1 MNINQEIRRIVEYQ
15 NTRLPKHDRKSK
27 EFLEGLISKI
37 IDSYKNKT
45 YNFRKLKSF
54 SIKQGTKKRRIKMFE
69 RFTTEEIL
77 CIFLKRELDRTFHI
91 KYPNRNA
98 FMRSTFDIVSS
109 LKNMNDFVIFKF
121 DFLDFFNSISS
132 EFVLKKYI
140 EDKIGDREFLE
151 LLNEFVSKTK
161 YAYAGLNTSNIICEI
176 VAKEFDNRLWIK
188 LAGKGVIFYK
198 RYIDDGLIIFNRFI
212 EEEECKEI
220 INKVIEE
227 IFYSSQSLSIKQCR
241 TKLNEEK
248 LNYIARRNLDN
259 NEKKFNFLGYE
270 FAFYK
275 SSSGDSGDGKLKIK
289 YGITT
294 DKIKKYNKRINS
306 IVKAYV
312 EKSISEE
319 LLRHQIKAFS
329 HRTVYMVNH
338 YKSVIW
344 KSKGFISN
352 YCELRDRTDNLTGET
367 ENFLKESIIRSFS
380 NNGINPPYFIRC
392 QNKLRDQS
400 IYSLYN
406 NLKNN
411 KTLLFV
417 EKIGINFN
425 TLKKMCMQVEID
437 TNNKTYDDLVREY
450 LIKVKVGH

>member
-27 EFLEGLISKI
+27 EFLERLINEI

-132 EFVLKKYI
+132 QFVLKKYI
-140 EDKIGDREFLE
+140 EDKIEDREFLE
-151 LLNEFVSKTK
+151 LLIEFVSKIK

-176 VAKEFDNRLWIK
+176 IAKEFDNRLWIK
-188 LAGKGVIFYK
+188 LADKGVIFYK

-220 INKVIEE
+220 INEVIKE
-227 IFYSSQSLSIKQCR
+227 IFYSSQFLSIKQCR
-241 TKLNEEK
+241 TKLNEKK
-248 LNYIARRNLDN
+248 LNYIARRDLDT

-270 FAFYK
+270 FVFYK
-275 SSSGDSGDGKLKIK
+275 SLSGNSSDGKLKIK

-294 DKIKKYNKRINS
+294 DKIKNI
-306 IVKAYV
+306 
-312 EKSISEE
+312 
-319 LLRHQIKAFS
+319 
-329 HRTVYMVNH
+329 T
-338 YKSVIW
+338 
-344 KSKGFISN
+344 
-352 YCELRDRTDNLTGET
+352 
-367 ENFLKESIIRSFS
+367 KESI
-380 NNGINPPYFIRC
+380 P
-392 QNKLRDQS
+392 
-400 IYSLYN
+400 
-406 NLKNN
+406 
-411 KTLLFV
+411 
-417 EKIGINFN
+417 
-425 TLKKMCMQVEID
+425 
-437 TNNKTYDDLVREY
+437 
-450 LIKVKVGH
+450 

>member
-1 MNINQEIRRIVEYQ
+1 
-15 NTRLPKHDRKSK
+15 
-27 EFLEGLISKI
+27 
-37 IDSYKNKT
+37 
-45 YNFRKLKSF
+45 
-54 SIKQGTKKRRIKMFE
+54 MFE

-77 CIFLKRELDRTFHI
+77 CIFLKRELDRTFQI

-198 RYIDDGLIIFNRFI
+198 RYIDDGLLIFNRFI
-212 EEEECKEI
+212 EEEECKKI

-241 TKLNEEK
+241 TKLNEK
-248 LNYIARRNLDN
+248 KINYIARRDLDN

-270 FAFYK
+270 FVFYK
-275 SSSGDSGDGKLKIK
+275 SSSGDSDDGKLKIK

-329 HRTVYMVNH
+329 HRSVYMVNH

-352 YCELRDRTDNLTGET
+352 YCELRDRTNNLTGET
-367 ENFLKESIIRSFS
+367 EDFLKKSIIKSFS
-380 NNGINPPYFIRC
+380 YNGINPPYFIRC
-392 QNKLRDQS
+392 PNKLRDQS

-425 TLKKMCMQVEID
+425 TLKKMCIQVEID
-437 TNNKTYDDLVREY
+437 TNNKSYDDLVREY

>member
-27 EFLEGLISKI
+27 EFLEKLINEI

-77 CIFLKRELDRTFHI
+77 CIFLKRELDRTFQI

-109 LKNMNDFVIFKF
+109 LKNMNDFLIFKF

-198 RYIDDGLIIFNRFI
+198 RYIDDGLLIFNRFI
-212 EEEECKEI
+212 EEEECKKI

-248 LNYIARRNLDN
+248 INYIARRDLDN
-259 NEKKFNFLGYE
+259 NEKKFNFWLNLQ
-270 FAFYK
+270 FIDF
-275 SSSGDSGDGKLKIK
+275 SSFM
-289 YGITT
+289 
-294 DKIKKYNKRINS
+294 
-306 IVKAYV
+306 
-312 EKSISEE
+312 
-319 LLRHQIKAFS
+319 QIFPVC
-329 HRTVYMVNH
+329 R
-338 YKSVIW
+338 
-344 KSKGFISN
+344 
-352 YCELRDRTDNLTGET
+352 
-367 ENFLKESIIRSFS
+367 
-380 NNGINPPYFIRC
+380 
-392 QNKLRDQS
+392 
-400 IYSLYN
+400 
-406 NLKNN
+406 
-411 KTLLFV
+411 
-417 EKIGINFN
+417 
-425 TLKKMCMQVEID
+425 
-437 TNNKTYDDLVREY
+437 
-450 LIKVKVGH
+450 